1 MNPGNFL
8 SDKEQRYIEDF
19 INRYQQGPQGIS
31 DEEAANRYRQV
42 ARQLPPDDYL
52 QAAKEAFAR
61 MSPEERVQ
69 FGRYLGQQAQQRG
82 HDFIDLN
89 QDGID
94 DRLQD
99 PDYLARTTTQAHQK
113 EPGLLGQLFGSSGG
127 HSSGGTTSGGT
138 TSGGMLS
145 SPLAKGVLGG
155 IAAYG
160 LSRMLGGKHHGGLFG
175 GQHRHHRHGHHGGF
189 ELDDLFEGGDDEGG
203 FFGGGDKGFFGGDD

>member
-1 MNPGNFL
+1 MNPGSSPSGKL
-8 SDKEQRYIEDF
+8 QQYIEDF
-19 INRYQQGPQGIS
+19 INRYQQGSQGIS
-31 DEEAANRYRQV
+31 EQEAAARYRQV
-42 ARQLPPDDYL
+42 APRLSSDDYL

-69 FGRYLGQQAQQRG
+69 FGRYLGQQAQQQG

-99 PDYLARTTTQAHQK
+99 PDYLARTTTQAHQQQ
-113 EPGLLGQLFGSSGG
+113 PGLLGQLFGGGGG
-127 HSSGGTTSGGT
+127 HAGGGHAGGGTG
-138 TSGGMLS
+138 GGMLS

-160 LSRMLGGKHHGGLFG
+160 LSRLLGGHHHGG
-175 GQHRHHRHGHHGGF
+175 HHRRSHHGHGGF
-189 ELDDLFEGGDDEGG
+189 EIDDLFEGGG
-203 FFGGGDKGFFGGDD
+203 FFGGEED

>member
-1 MNPGNFL
+1 
-8 SDKEQRYIEDF
+8 
-19 INRYQQGPQGIS
+19 
-31 DEEAANRYRQV
+31 
-42 ARQLPPDDYL
+42 
-52 QAAKEAFAR
+52 

-69 FGRYLGQQAQQRG
+69 FGRYLGQQAQQQG

-127 HSSGGTTSGGT
+127 HSSGGTTSGG
-138 TSGGMLS
+138 MLS

-155 IAAYG
+155 ITAYG

-203 FFGGGDKGFFGGDD
+203 FFRGADEGFFGGDD

>member
-1 MNPGNFL
+1 MNPGSSPSGKL
-8 SDKEQRYIEDF
+8 QQYIEDF
-19 INRYQQGPQGIS
+19 INRYQQGSQGIS
-31 DEEAANRYRQV
+31 EQEAAARYRQV
-42 ARQLPPDDYL
+42 APRLSSDDYL

-69 FGRYLGQQAQQRG
+69 FGRYLGQQAQRQG

-99 PDYLARTTTQAHQK
+99 PDYLARTTAKAHQK
-113 EPGLLGQLFGSSGG
+113 EPGLLNQLFGGGGGHTSGG
-127 HSSGGTTSGGT
+127 HSGGS
-138 TSGGMLS
+138 MLS

-160 LSRMLGGKHHGGLFG
+160 LARMLGGKHHGGLFG
-175 GQHRHHRHGHHGGF
+175 GHHHHRRHGHHGGF
-189 ELDDLFEGGDDEGG
+189 GLDDLFEGGDDEGS
-203 FFGGGDKGFFGGDD
+203 FFGGGDFFGGDD

>member
-1 MNPGNFL
+1 MNPSNSPSGGL
-8 SDKEQRYIEDF
+8 QRYIEDF

-31 DEEAANRYRQV
+31 EQEAANRYREV
-42 ARQLPPDDYL
+42 APHLSSEEHMR
-52 QAAKEAFAR
+52 AAKEAFAR
-61 MSPEERVQ
+61 MSPEERAE
-69 FGRYLGQQAQQRG
+69 FGRYMAEQAQRQG

-113 EPGLLGQLFGSSGG
+113 QPGLLGQLFGGG
-127 HSSGGTTSGGT
+127 EHSSSAHSG
-138 TSGGMLS
+138 SGMLS

-160 LSRMLGGKHHGGLFG
+160 LSRMLGGGHHHGGLFG
-175 GQHRHHRHGHHGGF
+175 GHHSHRRHGHGF
-189 ELDDLFEGGDDEGG
+189 ELDDLFEGAEDEGG
-203 FFGGGDKGFFGGDD
+203 FFGGGDEGGFFGSDD